1 MSPSLVPLD
10 GDRAL
15 AATVGDIT
23 RVAADAIV
31 NAANESLA
39 GGGGVDGAIHR
50 AGGPAI
56 MADLEARYGRARRCP
71 TGSAVISAAGNLPAT
86 WVVHAV
92 GPVWHG
98 GAAGEAALLASAYRS
113 AFALADDAGA
123 RSVTFPAIS
132 TGVYRYPVEE
142 AAAIAVTAVTD
153 ALASAVSVRLAT
165 FVLFSEASF
174 AAFEAALRRIG
185 PTTV

>member
-1 MSPSLVPLD
+1 
-10 GDRAL
+10 
-15 AATVGDIT
+15 
-23 RVAADAIV
+23 
-31 NAANESLA
+31 
-39 GGGGVDGAIHR
+39 
-50 AGGPAI
+50 

-98 GAAGEAALLASAYRS
+98 GAAGEAVLLASAYRS

-142 AAAIAVTAVTD
+142 AAAIAVTAVAD

-165 FVLFSEASF
+165 FVLFSEPSF
-174 AAFEAALRRIG
+174 AAFEAALRRDRLDSQLTAVRCRG
-185 PTTV
+185 APTRCHLRDSKTRRSFAARNRGLT